1 MRASKKRSV
10 AVAVA
15 MLGVAALIAALVT
28 AYRSR
33 PERVAQP
40 AEKTASADAASQTIR
55 GEYLARVGDCYA
67 CHTVRGGEPYAGGLE
82 IRTAFGSLYTPNITS
97 DPETGI
103 GRWSA
108 DDFWRALHDGRGR
121 DGSFLY
127 PAFPYTNYTRVTRAD
142 SDAMYAYFQ
151 SLKPVRQPSRAHDM
165 RFPFNRRE
173 LLAGWRALYF
183 ERGEHKDDPAQS
195 REWNRGAYLVEGL
208 GHCSACHSS
217 RNVLGAVTRSEDYG
231 GGLIALQNWYAPS
244 LTSPETGA
252 ASWDINDIVDLLRTG
267 VSARGAVFGPMA
279 AVVYYSLQAVTPEDL
294 TAMAVYIKSQS
305 TKSARV
311 RAPVTEMDARTE
323 GMIKH
328 GAAIYEEHC
337 ASCHQRDGTGVAR
350 IYPPLARNEAISM
363 RNPINAIRLVLNG
376 GFPPSTAGNPR
387 PYGMPPFSHVLSGDE
402 IAAVVTYIRNSW
414 GNRAPSVGPAEVD
427 SARGVPVH

>member
-1 MRASKKRSV
+1 MRASRRNV
-10 AVAVA
+10 ALAVAV
-15 MLGVAALIAALVT
+15 LGTAAIVAARLTADRSETRRFAKPAAGE
-28 AYRSR
+28 A
-33 PERVAQP
+33 
-40 AEKTASADAASQTIR
+40 ASADAAHTLR

-108 DDFWRALHDGRGR
+108 DDFWRALHEGRGR

-142 SDAMYAYFQ
+142 SDAMYAYFR
-151 SLKPVRQPSRAHDM
+151 SVRPVRQANRAHAM

-183 ERGEHKDDPAQS
+183 QPGEHKDDPAQS

-217 RNVLGAVTRSEDYG
+217 RNMLGAVTGDEGYG
-231 GGLIALQNWYAPS
+231 GGLIAVQNWYAPS
-244 LTSPETGA
+244 LTSGETGV
-252 ASWDINDIVDLLRTG
+252 ASWEISEIVDLLRTG

-279 AVVYYSLQAVTPEDL
+279 AVVYYSLQGVTVADL
-294 TAMAVYIKSQS
+294 TAMAVYLKSR
-305 TKSARV
+305 SANSAPQ
-311 RAPVTEMDARTE
+311 RARPPEMDARTE
-323 GMIKH
+323 GMMKH

-337 ASCHQRDGTGVAR
+337 ASCHQPDGSGVAR
-350 IYPPLARNEAISM
+350 IYPPLAQNKAISM
-363 RNPINAIRLVLNG
+363 RDAINAIRLVLNG

-387 PYGMPPFSHVLSGDE
+387 PYGMPPFSHVLNGDE

-414 GNRAPSVGPAEVD
+414 GNEAPAVGPAEVD
-427 SARGVPVH
+427 SARGVPVD